1 MTSRRFN
8 LSALRLRLLSAQFL
22 FIYTVVAI
30 TVTNSIP
37 QSANVISVV
46 LPLSF
51 YVWLMSLSRKTGRL
65 VWLLFPLI
73 FFAAFQM
80 VLIYLYGGGVI
91 AEDMFLNLATTNPD
105 EALHPPARACRMAM
119 GQTYVA

>member
-30 TVTNSIP
+30 TVPNLSLAFTNSIP
-37 QSANVISVV
+37 LSANVISVV

-51 YVWLMSLSRKTGRL
+51 YVWLMSLSRKTGLL

-80 VLIYLYGGGVI
+80 VLIYLYGGG
-91 AEDMFLNLATTNPD
+91 
-105 EALHPPARACRMAM
+105 
-119 GQTYVA
+119 GGYVSESGNDQP